1 MMMDIKNYQWMTTE
15 KIESFDFILL
25 IIYNLYIIDISVY
38 SIPLI

>member
-1 MMMDIKNYQWMTTE
+1 MMMDIKNYLWMTTE

-25 IIYNLYIIDISVY
+25 TIYNLYIINISVY